1 LKISS
6 LFLISHLVKIVA
18 ALVVTFLLED
28 RCIGYP
34 WVHLFL
40 PVILVLDT
48 LLVLQVYF
56 DSVKLSISYIMRI
69 FTGAGASSGIGTA
82 GFELSALFI
91 LIMLGWIFLPVY
103 IRAGVSFL

>member
-1 LKISS
+1 
-6 LFLISHLVKIVA
+6 
-18 ALVVTFLLED
+18 
-28 RCIGYP
+28 
-34 WVHLFL
+34 
-40 PVILVLDT
+40 
-48 LLVLQVYF
+48 
-56 DSVKLSISYIMRI
+56 MRI

>member
-1 LKISS
+1 
-6 LFLISHLVKIVA
+6 V
-18 ALVVTFLLED
+18 
-28 RCIGYP
+28 R
-34 WVHLFL
+34 LFL

-69 FTGAGASSGIGTA
+69 ITGAGASSGIGTA

-91 LIMLGWIFLPVY
+91 LIMLGWVFLPVY
-103 IRAGVSFL
+103 IRAGVSVL